1 MTVSSAAEPVRYAEL
16 ASNTLYGLDKIGPN
30 DFEFSLVSAK
40 PKAPV
45 AEAAPPVVAVPAAK
59 GPVPAIKPFASVAP
73 GGKVTVY
80 PTPAA
85 PVPAPVAKT
94 AAIAVVTPISE
105 DMIATA
111 SAAKPDRVAL
121 VKLVSD
127 RFDAM
132 TAGDNTRNAS
142 AIRSMLEAASKLD
155 RPVANEIIMALRT
168 SIAVKGL
175 GEIRPLGLDVVVQ
188 VAPAGQRSGATSAN
202 RMIEDKLT
210 RYYNGVMAKSVIGEG
225 ISDTDVKGLTDMIRQ
240 ARVAMDRSE
249 DPAKARAL
257 LLLPAY
263 LQNITPAAMQEAA
276 ASKDERIKIQ
286 FLEQGDRPDLV
297 TQFELGVELI
307 EYARQPEEASQR
319 LLDLIAAMVE
329 SDMDPR
335 DILKS
340 FFKNIVIKIRPIDW
354 QTLDEQRK
362 SWEAVAK
369 SL

>member
-1 MTVSSAAEPVRYAEL
+1 
-16 ASNTLYGLDKIGPN
+16 
-30 DFEFSLVSAK
+30 
-40 PKAPV
+40 
-45 AEAAPPVVAVPAAK
+45 
-59 GPVPAIKPFASVAP
+59 
-73 GGKVTVY
+73 
-80 PTPAA
+80 
-85 PVPAPVAKT
+85 
-94 AAIAVVTPISE
+94 
-105 DMIATA
+105 
-111 SAAKPDRVAL
+111 
-121 VKLVSD
+121 
-127 RFDAM
+127 
-132 TAGDNTRNAS
+132 
-142 AIRSMLEAASKLD
+142 
-155 RPVANEIIMALRT
+155 
-168 SIAVKGL
+168 
-175 GEIRPLGLDVVVQ
+175 
-188 VAPAGQRSGATSAN
+188 
-202 RMIEDKLT
+202 
-210 RYYNGVMAKSVIGEG
+210 
-225 ISDTDVKGLTDMIRQ
+225 MIRQ

-276 ASKDERIKIQ
+276 ASRDERIKIQ

-307 EYARQPEEASQR
+307 EYTRQPEEASQR

-335 DILKS
+335 DILKN